1 MHEGG
6 RVICCC
12 LLHLSDVLVSAGMKI
27 GSAMVMVACV
37 VVIDS
42 VDMLVCARMGVA
54 PAGMSLVGM
63 AYVWVEMIV
72 EWVGRIVVILL
83 MAASAHVHY
92 CLCWEYWSWEGTVWW
107 DYMIVV
113 EGG

>member
-1 MHEGG
+1 MHEEE

-12 LLHLSDVLVSAGMKI
+12 LLRLSDVLVSAGMKI

-72 EWVGRIVVILL
+72 E
-83 MAASAHVHY
+83 
-92 CLCWEYWSWEGTVWW
+92 
-107 DYMIVV
+107 
-113 EGG
+113 